1 MNQLSEGIPHLWY
14 VGANNLSGV
23 AMVAGKALSI
33 CVRFMQFEQTGA
45 LFKEAGLAPDLNL
58 PLAKSAVGSRL
69 S

>member
-23 AMVAGKALSI
+23 AMVAGEALSI
-33 CVRFMQFEQTGA
+33 CIRFMQFEQTGA
-45 LFKEAGLAPDLNL
+45 LFKKVELAPDSNL
-58 PLAKSAVGSRL
+58 PLARSAVGSRL